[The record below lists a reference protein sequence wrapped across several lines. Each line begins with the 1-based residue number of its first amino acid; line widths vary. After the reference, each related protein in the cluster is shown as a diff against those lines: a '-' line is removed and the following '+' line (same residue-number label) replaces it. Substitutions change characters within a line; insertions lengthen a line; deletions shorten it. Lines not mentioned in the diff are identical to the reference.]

1 MKKFIAILA
10 LALTATTAM
19 AQHHGSYYRHNGHY
33 YRHGGYYGGGGWV
46 APLIIGGAVGYA
58 LGRPAP
64 VVVEQPPVVVQQPP
78 VVVQQPQCARYTRYI
93 YQDQSGQVLK
103 EEIRCD

>member
-19 AQHHGSYYRHNGHY
+19 AQHHYGYGHHHNGYYR
-33 YRHGGYYGGGGWV
+33 GYYGGGGWV

-58 LGRPAP
+58 LSRPAP
-64 VVVEQPPVVVQQPP
+64 VVVEQPPVVVPQTP
-78 VVVQQPQCARYTRYI
+78 VVIQQPQCARYTRYI
-93 YQDQSGQVLK
+93 YQDQSGQVIR

>member
-19 AQHHGSYYRHNGHY
+19 AQHHGSYHRHNGHY

-58 LGRPAP
+58 LTRPAP
-64 VVVEQPPVVVQQPP
+64 VVVEQPPVYVQPQPSVV
-78 VVVQQPQCARYTRYI
+78 QPQCARYTRYI
-93 YQDQSGQVLK
+93 YQDQSGQVIR